1 LYDKRSAAAH
11 GKPKHQSEDLVAT
24 FELLRRVLIMMIRLR
39 AVPSKDE
46 LDARLFGC

>member
-1 LYDKRSAAAH
+1 
-11 GKPKHQSEDLVAT
+11 
-24 FELLRRVLIMMIRLR
+24 LLRRILIKIIYLR